1 MDIVIMYFLGGLGCL
16 YAAFRCRKDKIDFLV
31 LLVFAILFIV
41 AGIKE
46 ILAAY

>member
-1 MDIVIMYFLGGLGCL
+1 MDVMIMYLLGGLGCF

-46 ILAAY
+46 VW

>member
-1 MDIVIMYFLGGLGCL
+1 MDVVIMYFLGSLGCF

-31 LLVFAILFIV
+31 LLTFAILFIA

-46 ILAAY
+46 ILAVY

>member
-1 MDIVIMYFLGGLGCL
+1 MDVMIMYFLSGLGYF

-31 LLVFAILFIV
+31 LLTFAILFIA

-46 ILAAY
+46 VLTAY

>member
-1 MDIVIMYFLGGLGCL
+1 MIMYLLSGLGCF

-31 LLVFAILFIV
+31 LLVFAILFI
-41 AGIKE
+41 ATEIKE